1 MNKIEFIVSGCR
13 SVDCLPKDKVDN
25 LMLAVPNVLKSKSTI
40 KSAKAI
46 SKKCE
51 SLYLD
56 SGGRQIYMVT
66 SGQRKKYDQFISDK
80 DQPVFFGNTLNIHIE
95 HLKNAVEIFQ
105 PDYLLGLD
113 FPVKP
118 CDDINEQNK
127 RYRESVKR
135 NVSWAEQTISL
146 RDGHFKNLKVILPLQ
161 TQNIENLRNY
171 WAKIRHLNPDGVGLP
186 MRCFKNNGRLLEF
199 LLEMHR
205 LGIRNVHL
213 LGSSKLAA
221 IIISGYLVKNNF
233 FDTITMDSGTWR
245 QAADTENFLFPFDLR
260 QVYISN
266 PKELINNQTIKLS
279 DAWLDKIE
287 KVVIQ
292 AGTKN
297 ERFALRK
304 FNFKSIQTTI
314 DGVMR
319 HAETIPKLTKY
330 LLERSRREVDI
341 MKVVSL
347 LKEKF

>member
-1 MNKIEFIVSGCR
+1 
-13 SVDCLPKDKVDN
+13 
-25 LMLAVPNVLKSKSTI
+25 
-40 KSAKAI
+40 
-46 SKKCE
+46 
-51 SLYLD
+51 
-56 SGGRQIYMVT
+56 
-66 SGQRKKYDQFISDK
+66 
-80 DQPVFFGNTLNIHIE
+80 
-95 HLKNAVEIFQ
+95 
-105 PDYLLGLD
+105 
-113 FPVKP
+113 
-118 CDDINEQNK
+118 
-127 RYRESVKR
+127 
-135 NVSWAEQTISL
+135 
-146 RDGHFKNLKVILPLQ
+146 
-161 TQNIENLRNY
+161 
-171 WAKIRHLNPDGVGLP
+171 
-186 MRCFKNNGRLLEF
+186 
-199 LLEMHR
+199 MHR

-233 FDTITMDSGTWR
+233 FGTITMDSGTWR
-245 QAADTENFLFPFDLR
+245 QAADTGNFLFPFDLR

-266 PKELINNQTIKLS
+266 AKELINNQTTKLS